1 MSWVD
6 QKAQFLQRFTT
17 ISQYAQ
23 NQLPKDQQALATAT
37 ANYIEAG
44 GISNDPSTDVNH
56 QTIVQ
61 TAKTINGQVGE
72 MLQLNSD
79 IAAYV
84 QSYAQNNDMN
94 ALLSENGKLQQS
106 IKSLEK
112 EKKAIAED
120 AEGAQ
125 LRDQL
130 LRTQDTDITAHQVFL
145 LGRPLRPASIPYIWA
160 LSVLFIG
167 IGLLLFASIVP
178 LPYTSFDQ
186 FSFDIGDTFQKP
198 LVWGTILASTLI
210 TIVVLSLSAAGVFK
224 S

>member
-6 QKAQFLQRFTT
+6 QKAQFLQRFAT

-23 NQLPKDQQALATAT
+23 NQLPKDQQTLADAT
-37 ANYIEAG
+37 ANYIESG
-44 GISNDPSTDVNH
+44 GISNDPATDANYQAII
-56 QTIVQ
+56 QTSNQ
-61 TAKTINGQVGE
+61 INGQVGE

-79 IAAYV
+79 VAAYV

-106 IKSLEK
+106 IKALEK
-112 EKKAIAED
+112 EKKAISED

-130 LRTQDTDITAHQVFL
+130 LRTYETDITTHQVFL

-178 LPYTSFDQ
+178 LPYMSFEH
-186 FSFDIGDTFQKP
+186 FSFDITDTFQKP
-198 LVWGTILASTLI
+198 IVWGTILASIII
-210 TIVVLSLSAAGVFK
+210 TIVFLALSAAGVFK